1 MTKEI
6 YQIADSENLTIAEV
20 RTALQAMRFTDDV
33 GELTTKY
40 QGQSITEIWTTYRW
54 VLLGTIADSKK
65 KKRKSKNKY

>member
-33 GELTTKY
+33 GELTPKY

-54 VLLGTIADSKK
+54 ILLGTIADSKK
-65 KKRKSKNKY
+65 KKRKSKKKY